1 MSLLLEHRLRAYE
14 LISSRFGFLRKL
26 DVLSSQEILTA
37 ASDLVD
43 VYNDDLDVCL
53 GNELVQFADFV
64 NAFKDEQAED
74 GSRKNYMYQLIL
86 KKRVQGLF
94 PNVEIALRM
103 YLVLMVS
110 NCSAERSFSKM
121 KLIKNRLRT
130 LMCNDRLSHLALK
143 SI

>member
-14 LISSRFGFLRKL
+14 LISSWFGFLRKL

-64 NAFKDEQAED
+64 NVFKDEQAED
-74 GSRKNYMYQLIL
+74 VSRENFMYQLIL
-86 KKRVQGLF
+86 KK
-94 PNVEIALRM
+94 
-103 YLVLMVS
+103 
-110 NCSAERSFSKM
+110 
-121 KLIKNRLRT
+121 
-130 LMCNDRLSHLALK
+130 
-143 SI
+143 